1 MSDQARLLVVKDL
14 ATTFTTVGGPLA
26 AVGGVSFDLA
36 PNETLGIV
44 GESGSGK
51 TVLSRTIMGLQPR
64 SNVTVTGSALLN
76 GFEVVGASEKAKRQ
90 IWGTEVAM
98 VFQDPMT
105 SLNPVMRIG
114 KQIDESLRVRLG
126 MSRADA
132 KVRAIELLELVG
144 IPSPAQRYRA
154 YPGQLSG
161 GMRQRVV
168 IAIALAGSPKLLM
181 ADEPTTGLDVTIQA
195 QILNLLDELK
205 ERLKMSVIL
214 VTHDL
219 GVVATRTSRIVVMY
233 AGRIVE
239 MGTTR
244 EVFQNHRMPYTR
256 ALLESSPKVSNPSH
270 TRLVTIPGR
279 PPNLLKLSDGCSFAP
294 RCTYATDQCRQQRP
308 ELEPASEPGHLF
320 ACWNPLPTTRG
331 VTPS

>member
-1 MSDQARLLVVKDL
+1 MANVLEVVDL
-14 ATTFTTVGGPLA
+14 RTEFHLRTANVG
-26 AVGGVSFDLA
+26 AVDGVSFTVSEGECVGL
-36 PNETLGIV
+36 V
-44 GESGSGK
+44 GESGCGK
-51 TVLSRTIMGLQPR
+51 STAGLSIMKLLP
-64 SNVTVTGSALLN
+64 NVGHIVRGSVNLL
-76 GFEVVGASEKAKRQ
+76 GRELVKLPEKQMREVRGND
-90 IWGTEVAM
+90 VAM
-98 VFQDPMT
+98 IFQDPMT

-114 KQIDESLRVRLG
+114 KQIDEGLRVRLG
-126 MSRADA
+126 MNRKDA
-132 KVRAIELLELVG
+132 KARAIELLELVG
-144 IPSPAQRYRA
+144 IPSPVERYSA

-168 IAIALAGSPKLLM
+168 IAIALACSPKLLM

-239 MGTTR
+239 TGTTR
-244 EVFQNHRMPYTR
+244 DVFYHHRMPYTR
-256 ALLESSPKVSNPSH
+256 ALLESSPKVSNESH

-279 PPNLLKLSDGCSFAP
+279 PPNLLNLSPGCSFAP
-294 RCTYATDQCRQQRP
+294 RCTYATDQCHTERP
-308 ELEPASEPGHLF
+308 ELQPSVEPGHAF
-320 ACWNPLPTTRG
+320 ACWNPLPVNAEATL
-331 VTPS
+331 P